1 MYPSTNKGQR
11 IMRPFISHADQGV
24 EAYLSGK
31 SEADNPYREGSIAH
45 IEWLKG
51 HMFQKVDSGDLN
63 EDDHDCARVYHDD
76 VVHEARRTASRL
88 QLDLP
93 AASVVAEA
101 IGMPV
106 ESWRGNCFAVSV
118 ATLESGVLDEF
129 QEKHGSLFP
138 TYGVYDGPLASGR
151 RGMNRH
157 GWLESVDG
165 FIVDPTRWVFVN
177 EYPHLWAGPLDDYD
191 LAGMRLRS
199 AYRPATAPAPDG
211 PTVALGI
218 NDPHDLRAFDRV
230 LGDSIVSSTGMITAN
245 RLHFLLNSPLEKLGS
260 EAAMFVKTAD
270 RLQRGGIVPINT
282 RMWLEFS
289 QNGYDPARLRESHS
303 ELPETPKANPTTTT
317 FSPF

>member
-1 MYPSTNKGQR
+1 
-11 IMRPFISHADQGV
+11 MRPFISHADQGV
-24 EAYLSGK
+24 EAYLNGK
-31 SEADNPYREGSIAH
+31 TEADNPYREDTVAH

-51 HMFQKVDSGDLN
+51 HVFQKVDSGDLN

-76 VVHEARRTASRL
+76 IVHEARRTASRL

-138 TYGVYDGPLASGR
+138 AYGMYDGPLASGR
-151 RGMNRH
+151 RGINRH
-157 GWLESVDG
+157 GWLESIEGHV
-165 FIVDPTRWVFVN
+165 VDPTRWVFTN

-199 AYRPATAPAPDG
+199 VYRSDTAPKSEG
-211 PTVALGI
+211 QRIALGI
-218 NDPHDLRAFDRV
+218 NDPHVLRAFDRV
-230 LGDSIVSSTGMITAN
+230 LGDREVSRTGMITTN
-245 RLHFLLNSPLEKLGS
+245 RLHWLLNSPLEKLGTD
-260 EAAMFVKTAD
+260 ADMFVKTAD
-270 RLQRGGIVPINT
+270 RLQKGVLVPIDT
-282 RMWLEFS
+282 RLWLEFS
-289 QNGYDPARLRESHS
+289 QNGYDPARIRESHS
-303 ELPETPKANPTTTT
+303 EVPETPKARSRPTA
-317 FSPF
+317 FSPI